1 MEKLWHLVKAIL
13 VPAKCVRPTDQLRY
27 SQVITEDDKTIEFI
41 STQTEEI
48 IALVAVN
55 YGLVLRLQEHVGELK
70 KLEIIFRLNLRKQRR
85 RKIKDQRKL
94 KTKWLRSD
102 N

>member
-1 MEKLWHLVKAIL
+1 M
-13 VPAKCVRPTDQLRY
+13 CDQRITLGIP
-27 SQVITEDDKTIEFI
+27 QVITEDDKTIEFI

>member
-1 MEKLWHLVKAIL
+1 MS
-13 VPAKCVRPTDQLRY
+13 RPYWSKRSACDQRINLGIP
-27 SQVITEDDKTIEFI
+27 QVITEDDKTIEFI

-48 IALVAVN
+48 ITLVAAN
-55 YGLVLRLQEHVGELK
+55 YVLALRLQEHVGELK